1 MPLSNRTY
9 DLGKWLVLVFLPA
22 PAVLVKGLGQIYPL
36 PHIDQVVMTL
46 NLVAAFLGTL
56 LQISSQHYDP
66 KDPQHPIPIEGD
78 RLCPNY

>member
-9 DLGKWLVLVFLPA
+9 DLGKWLVLVLLPA
-22 PAVLVKGLGQIYPL
+22 LAVLIKGLGQIYPL

-56 LQISSQHYDP
+56 LQISNQHYDP
-66 KDPQHPIPIEGD
+66 QDPQHPIPIEGD
-78 RLCPNY
+78 RLCSND

>member
-22 PAVLVKGLGQIYPL
+22 LAVLVKGLGQSYPL
-36 PHIDQVVMTL
+36 AYTDQAVMTL

-66 KDPQHPIPIEGD
+66 QDPQHPIPIEGD
-78 RLCPNY
+78 RLCRNY